1 MLEESVQ
8 DIFWSFHIDTRD
20 SSAPDVLSLQY
31 SVFDAG
37 RQEAQHKAHVLSVI
51 FSG

>member
-20 SSAPDVLSLQY
+20 SSAPGVLSLQY
-31 SVFDAG
+31 YDAG
-37 RQEAQHKAHVLSVI
+37 RQEAQHKAHVLSVM